1 MTAELQG
8 HLSNIQLDALV
19 FADQALSATE
29 QAHLD
34 ACPACQARREKLLL
48 LRTELDIA
56 RRSAPSPEALTRY
69 AKLYDEVVRRS
80 LGDRIA
86 EALDRVRLSLSLDS
100 RQTAEA
106 MGLRHGF
113 GLGRRLLFSAAEV
126 DVELLVEQS
135 GNRWALHGDILPVHA
150 DNISGPYL
158 VQLMQQPLQEKD
170 PGAASEYLTESE
182 AAGRFRLEDVRP
194 GRYALLVTP
203 ADGPLI
209 EIPTLD
215 LS

>member
-8 HLSNIQLDALV
+8 HLSDIQLDALV
-19 FADQALSATE
+19 FAGQALSTAE

-34 ACPACQARREKLLL
+34 VCLACQARHEKLLL

-56 RRSAPSPEALTRY
+56 RRSAPSPEALARY
-69 AKLYDEVVRRS
+69 AKLYDEVARRS
-80 LGDRIA
+80 LKDRIA

-135 GNRWALHGDILPVHA
+135 GSRWALRGDILPVHA
-150 DNISGPYL
+150 DHISGPYL
-158 VQLMQQPLQEKD
+158 VQLLQQSALEQD
-170 PGAASEYLTESE
+170 PHAVSEYLTESE